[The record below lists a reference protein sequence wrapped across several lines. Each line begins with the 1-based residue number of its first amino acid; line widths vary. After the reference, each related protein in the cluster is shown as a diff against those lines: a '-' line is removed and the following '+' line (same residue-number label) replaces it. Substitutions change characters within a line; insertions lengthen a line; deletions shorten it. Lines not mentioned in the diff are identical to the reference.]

1 MADRIA
7 KRLGRTIMD
16 DRKVATYRR
25 CSTLA
30 QVEKD
35 TLDTQLSRLR
45 NHILNLNYSEFRDYV
60 DAGYSGGTLNRPDFQ
75 RLLRDIKSRK
85 IKEVYAI
92 RLDRV
97 SRKMRDILEITDIL
111 IENDVNLRTLD
122 DHCDLTSS
130 SNRLLK
136 NIIMVVSEFERENVQ
151 ERVSRAMLTRAGDG
165 KWNGGIVP
173 LGYQTQATLVRR
185 LEKEGVE
192 TGDALK
198 IATAKCPDPKKLYV
212 HEEEARIVRLIYGTF
227 LDVNSIRG
235 VTRTLNDRA
244 IFTRDGKPWA
254 NTSSHRILTNPLYI
268 GQICYGKR
276 RTKSGTTKLVKQN
289 VDDWITA
296 QGEHEPIIDISTYDM
311 VQRKLKEHSG
321 KPTKSGRHYLLS
333 GVARCAHCKMAMAG
347 QTFRKKGT
355 FDVYSYYKCSG
366 RSSKGTCVCKG
377 VSLPAKELEDAVVA
391 KISEQMHQLTF
402 IGNEKPPE
410 DMLEE
415 KYKYLAPNIEG
426 ELERLT
432 EMKVDAETRKRNL
445 IEALSITKM
454 PGSLSES
461 IQTEIKKLTNL
472 EETIKAEEMR
482 LREKVEYRE
491 EIAEIMQS
499 TFDKMVSFTEGWDAL
514 DPIAKS
520 LRLRSIVKQ
529 IFVSEEEITITLY
542 SGEVANMSSTDTG
555 SSHRRA

>member
-1 MADRIA
+1 MNA
-7 KRLGRTIMD
+7 KKYG
-16 DRKVATYRR
+16 
-25 CSTLA
+25 
-30 QVEKD
+30 
-35 TLDTQLSRLR
+35 
-45 NHILNLNYSEFRDYV
+45 EFLDYV

-122 DHCDLTSS
+122 DYCDLTSS

-136 NIIMVVSEFERENVQ
+136 NIIMVVSEFERENIQ
-151 ERVSRAMLTRAGDG
+151 ERVSRAMFHRAEKG

-173 LGYQTQATLVRR
+173 LGYQTQARLVQR
-185 LEKEGVE
+185 LEKEGIE
-192 TGDALK
+192 TGEALK
-198 IATAKCPDPKKLYV
+198 IAAEKCPDPKRLYV
-212 HEEEARIVRLIYGTF
+212 YDEEAQVVRLIYKTF
-227 LDVNSIRG
+227 LDVNSVRG
-235 VTRTLNDRA
+235 VTRILNDRA
-244 IFTRDGKPWA
+244 IFTRAGERWA
-254 NTSSHRILTNPLYI
+254 NTSSHRILINPLYI
-268 GQICYGKR
+268 GKIWYGKR
-276 RTKSGTTKLVKQN
+276 RTISGTTELVKQ
-289 VDDWITA
+289 DKEKWLIEE
-296 QGEHEPIIDISTYDM
+296 GEHEPIIDVVTYDL
-311 VQRKLKEHSG
+311 VQKKLKEQSG
-321 KPTKSGRHYLLS
+321 KPSRKGRHYILS
-333 GVARCAHCKMAMAG
+333 GIARCAHCKMAMAG
-347 QTFRKKGT
+347 QTFKKKHT
-355 FDVYSYYKCSG
+355 TDVYSYYKCSG
-366 RSSKGTCVCKG
+366 RSSKGVTACKG
-377 VSLPAKELEDAVVA
+377 VSLPAQDLEDAVIE
-391 KISEQMHQLTF
+391 KIIEQMHQLTF
-402 IGNEKPPE
+402 IGNQKPPE

-445 IEALSITKM
+445 IEALSTTKM

-491 EIAEIMQS
+491 EIAEIMRS

-542 SGEVANMSSTDTG
+542 SGEVANMSSTDRG
-555 SSHRRA
+555 SWRLRA